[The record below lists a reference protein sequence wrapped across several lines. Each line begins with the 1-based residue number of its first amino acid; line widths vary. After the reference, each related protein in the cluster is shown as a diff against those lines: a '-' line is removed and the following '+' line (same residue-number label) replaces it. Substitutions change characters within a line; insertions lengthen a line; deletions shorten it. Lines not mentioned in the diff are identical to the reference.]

1 MIHGQIYLNTP
12 LTESFCIAVVETV
25 FPGLYTIATD
35 VVGIREV
42 LLENM
47 ERLIKPDK
55 EYYSRNKRIY

>member
-12 LTESFCIAVVETV
+12 LTESFCIAVVEAV